1 MSEREHPLVG
11 GNINPEVVRLGDT
24 VRRQA
29 GEWTRS
35 VHALLRHLASVSYPA
50 PHPLGIDEEG
60 REVLSFIPGDPAHPN
75 HLADL
80 ESTGAIRRVGKLIAD
95 YHKAQA
101 GFIAPRDAVWRSEG
115 RDPTGSEE
123 VLAHNDFAPWN
134 LIVGP
139 KDWVFI
145 DWDLV
150 APGRRMWEL
159 AWAVHSFAGL
169 WPDSAM
175 SDDQAIRRIAA
186 FCDGAE
192 VDPADRSHL
201 LDIVVERTRQH
212 AVMLRDRADAGDAAF
227 VRLVE
232 NGHAEAWESG
242 WRHVEANRDRW
253 AAGLRE

>member
-1 MSEREHPLVG
+1 MSEREHPLAG
-11 GNINPEVVRLGDT
+11 GNLNTGVVRVGDT

-29 GEWTRS
+29 GEWTPS
-35 VHALLRHLASVSYPA
+35 VHALLRYLASVSYPA

-75 HLADL
+75 HLDVL
-80 ESTGAIRRVGKLIAD
+80 ESEAAMRRAGRLIAG
-95 YHKAQA
+95 YHRAQA
-101 GFIAPRDAVWRSEG
+101 GFVPPQDAIWRSEG
-115 RDPTGSEE
+115 RDPTGSDE
-123 VLAHNDFAPWN
+123 VLAHNDLAPWN

-139 KDWVFI
+139 GDWVFI

-150 APGRRMWEL
+150 APGRRLWDL

-169 WPDSAM
+169 WPGSAT
-175 SDDQAIRRIAA
+175 SDDQVIRRIAA

-192 VDPADRSHL
+192 VEPTDRPHL
-201 LDIVVERTRQH
+201 LDIVVERTREH
-212 AVMLRDRADAGDAAF
+212 ADMLRDKSDAGDAAF

-242 WRHVEANRDRW
+242 SRHVEANRDRW